1 MTWSENVCQFTWH
14 ANSDTV
20 VKKTDYF
27 GRSLGWCHK
36 KVNNPVL
43 KSKDIQKLCNWMWD
57 PVFLIHQSTANS
69 KGEKHRDIK
78 IVVYGEIQYEWG
90 KTKKEEINYANKL
103 S

>member
-14 ANSDTV
+14 ANSDKE
-20 VKKTDYF
+20 VKKTDYS

-69 KGEKHRDIK
+69 KGEKHRDIMVK
-78 IVVYGEIQYEWG
+78 YNMNEAKQ
-90 KTKKEEINYANKL
+90 KKKEEIKIILTN
-103 S
+103 